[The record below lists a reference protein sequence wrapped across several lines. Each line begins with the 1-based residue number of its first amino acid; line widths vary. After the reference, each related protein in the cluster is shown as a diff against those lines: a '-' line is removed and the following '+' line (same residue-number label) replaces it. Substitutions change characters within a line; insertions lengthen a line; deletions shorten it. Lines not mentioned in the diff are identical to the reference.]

1 MFFPIEKWWFFEGF
15 KCWRFIIFPL
25 DLYWEIR
32 LSGTTEPVVVV
43 FKCSQ
48 CKHMTFGAGWCWCLE
63 LLKVTGI
70 DSESSLANGFLV
82 SGMQKTACPGLHDW
96 HLQHNMLHPRIKES
110 WIVAAWCMCR
120 TIMYDTS
127 AYTLGRIY
135 ACRRRFKCTAH
146 GANRST
152 NTRNIH
158 KCIMSCICSC
168 I

>member
-1 MFFPIEKWWFFEGF
+1 MIQEKNEPSDWKNLLGGVFSVKNWRQMIQLGRSYLTERWLLKARWLDGDVMWFVMFFAQLKSGVFFEGF

-48 CKHMTFGAGWCWCLE
+48 CKHVTFGVGWCWCLE

-82 SGMQKTACPGLHDW
+82 SGMQKRVFMIGISSITCY
-96 HLQHNMLHPRIKES
+96 I
-110 WIVAAWCMCR
+110 
-120 TIMYDTS
+120 
-127 AYTLGRIY
+127 
-135 ACRRRFKCTAH
+135 H
-146 GANRST
+146 G
-152 NTRNIH
+152 
-158 KCIMSCICSC
+158 
-168 I
+168 